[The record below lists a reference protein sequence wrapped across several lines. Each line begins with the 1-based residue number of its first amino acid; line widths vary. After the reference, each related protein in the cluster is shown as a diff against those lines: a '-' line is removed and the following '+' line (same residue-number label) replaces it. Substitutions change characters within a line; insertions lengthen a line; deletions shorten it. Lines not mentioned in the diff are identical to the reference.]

1 MTSPHRI
8 ELSPDKT
15 NFATVAQLLT
25 DLGAEQDAE
34 QSFSYASDSEDDPGE
49 LDEEDSELDEED
61 VDEQ

>member
-1 MTSPHRI
+1 M
-8 ELSPDKT
+8 
-15 NFATVAQLLT
+15 AQLLT